1 MASFPGADGAVL
13 CSSAP
18 KSSPDAI
25 RVGPSP
31 KKTPLGL
38 HGAVQGWVCPREA
51 AGDIG
56 DVAAPQFT
64 PHGAGARI
72 SSSSSLQCLQ
82 LQNLLQN
89 PIFCC
94 FFFFQAACQGQE
106 VAHGGPSC
114 TPKGISQPGEVRGR
128 APLPAGVSGAPGRL
142 QKEEKPPKKT
152 ELRAA
157 ERLRCSPPA
166 PVHVRGGEEACPELG
181 FGFIFNLS
189 KPPDNFVATSSEISH
204 RTQTVLG
211 ELLPKGGG
219 DTRHPPKKK
228 KKHRGGESS
237 TGTSDPLPASIR
249 LKPTQRFIVCWRGKS
264 RSLPP
269 GNLWLASN

>member
-128 APLPAGVSGAPGRL
+128 APLPAGVSGALGRL
-142 QKEEKPPKKT
+142 QKEEKPPKKS

-219 DTRHPPKKK
+219 DTWHPPKKNPQ
-228 KKHRGGESS
+228 RGEN
-237 TGTSDPLPASIR
+237 PAREPRIRFQLPS
-249 LKPTQRFIVCWRGKS
+249 G
-264 RSLPP
+264 
-269 GNLWLASN
+269 